1 MIKINEVIGNV
12 YDLKNN
18 KILSEKSEL
27 NFDSIIKTSTTGY
40 INLSV
45 GNKEITLLGD
55 DTLSLNKFSNTS
67 NTLNTLN
74 TSNNSDTSNTT
85 ENLNIIDN
93 NLLDIPNLIL
103 DV

>member
-45 GNKEITLLGD
+45 GHKEITLLGD

-67 NTLNTLN
+67 DTSN

>member
-55 DTLSLNKFSNTS
+55 DTLSLNKFTNTTK
-67 NTLNTLN
+67 NTKNTEN
-74 TSNNSDTSNTT
+74 IDNSDTSNTT

>member
-1 MIKINEVIGNV
+1 MIKINEIIGNV

-67 NTLNTLN
+67 NTSN

-85 ENLNIIDN
+85 ENFNIIDN

>member
-40 INLSV
+40 INFSV

-67 NTLNTLN
+67 NT
-74 TSNNSDTSNTT
+74 SNNSDNSDTSNTT

>member
-40 INLSV
+40 INFSV

-67 NTLNTLN
+67 DTSN

>member
-1 MIKINEVIGNV
+1 MIKINEIIGNV

-18 KILSEKSEL
+18 KILSEKSKL

-55 DTLSLNKFSNTS
+55 DTLSLNKFTNTTK
-67 NTLNTLN
+67 NTENID
-74 TSNNSDTSNTT
+74 NSDTSNTT

>member
-1 MIKINEVIGNV
+1 MIKINEIIGNV

-27 NFDSIIKTSTTGY
+27 NFDSIIKTATTGY

-67 NTLNTLN
+67 DTSN

>member
-12 YDLKNN
+12 YDLKYN

-67 NTLNTLN
+67 DTSN

-85 ENLNIIDN
+85 ENFNIIDN

>member
-67 NTLNTLN
+67 NTLNT
-74 TSNNSDTSNTT
+74 SNNSDTSNTA

>member
-67 NTLNTLN
+67 NTLNTFN

>member
-40 INLSV
+40 INFSV

-67 NTLNTLN
+67 NTLN

>member
-1 MIKINEVIGNV
+1 LIKINEVIGNV

-67 NTLNTLN
+67 NTLNT
-74 TSNNSDTSNTT
+74 SNNSDTSNTT
-85 ENLNIIDN
+85 ENFNIIDN

>member
-1 MIKINEVIGNV
+1 MIKINEIIGNV

-55 DTLSLNKFSNTS
+55 DTLSLNKFSN
-67 NTLNTLN
+67 
-74 TSNNSDTSNTT
+74 NSDTSNTT

>member
-18 KILSEKSEL
+18 KNLSEKSEL

-55 DTLSLNKFSNTS
+55 DTLSLNKFTNTS
-67 NTLNTLN
+67 NTSN

>member
-1 MIKINEVIGNV
+1 LIKINEIIGNV

-55 DTLSLNKFSNTS
+55 DTLSLNKFTNTTK
-67 NTLNTLN
+67 NTENID
-74 TSNNSDTSNTT
+74 NSDTSNTT

>member
-67 NTLNTLN
+67 DTSN

>member
-67 NTLNTLN
+67 NTLNT
-74 TSNNSDTSNTT
+74 SNNSDTSNTT
-85 ENLNIIDN
+85 ENFNIIDN

>member
-1 MIKINEVIGNV
+1 LIKINEVIGNV

>member
-55 DTLSLNKFSNTS
+55 DTLSLNKLTNTTK
-67 NTLNTLN
+67 NTENID
-74 TSNNSDTSNTT
+74 NSDTSNTT

-93 NLLDIPNLIL
+93 NLLNIPNLIL

>member
-1 MIKINEVIGNV
+1 MIKINEIIGNV

-67 NTLNTLN
+67 DTSN
-74 TSNNSDTSNTT
+74 TSNNSDTSKTT

>member
-1 MIKINEVIGNV
+1 MIKINEIIGNV

-67 NTLNTLN
+67 DTSN

-93 NLLDIPNLIL
+93 NLLNIPNLIL

>member
-1 MIKINEVIGNV
+1 LIKINEVIGNV

-67 NTLNTLN
+67 DTSN